1 MRIQVLSVSA
11 MPLGVQVWVEDS
23 PSLLTV
29 YVDTELL
36 SESGALLLQAVFND
50 IVVAWERQSA
60 VPARPHLRAV
70 AG

>member
-1 MRIQVLSVSA
+1 

-23 PSLLTV
+23 PTVLTI
-29 YVDTELL
+29 YVNAELV
-36 SESGALLLQAVFND
+36 SEDGALILQAVFND

-60 VPARPHLRAV
+60 VPTRPHLRAV

>member
-1 MRIQVLSVSA
+1 

-23 PSLLTV
+23 PTVLTI
-29 YVDTELL
+29 YVDAGLV
-36 SESGALLLQAVFND
+36 SEDGALLLQAVFND

-60 VPARPHLRAV
+60 APARPHLRAV

>member
-1 MRIQVLSVSA
+1 

-23 PSLLTV
+23 PTVLTI
-29 YVDTELL
+29 YVDAGLV
-36 SESGALLLQAVFND
+36 SEDGAVLLQAVFND